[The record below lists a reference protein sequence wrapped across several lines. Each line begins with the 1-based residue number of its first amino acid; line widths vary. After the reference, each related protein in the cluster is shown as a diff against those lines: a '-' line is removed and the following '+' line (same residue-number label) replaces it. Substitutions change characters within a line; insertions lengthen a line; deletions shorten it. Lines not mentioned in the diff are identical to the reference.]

1 MKTFNA
7 ITGFHPHTYNG
18 RIITFGLTENENTNI
33 KTLLYKKNYEI
44 YEADIASDLVALFA
58 TAIIINAS
66 KLEKDDFNLL
76 EQYYTEVGT
85 DADEVIFWLNSPKPT
100 IELQLR
106 FKCFD
111 SFDELISTFINIMV
125 KSN

>member
-7 ITGFHPHTYNG
+7 ITGFRPHTYNG

-33 KTLLYKKNYEI
+33 KILLHKKNYEL
-44 YEADIASDLVALFA
+44 YETDLASDLIALFA

-66 KLEKDDFNLL
+66 KLEEDDFNLL

-111 SFDELISTFINIMV
+111 SFDELISTFIPIMD
-125 KSN
+125 KI